1 MLARCLFF
9 SLNCNVLHPT
19 LRLSIAVAAGIPA
32 SSVFSLNARIYS
44 LPSSQYGF
52 SVKVRRQHTERERDP
67 SIQQSPCVCI
77 VFAVAL

>member
-1 MLARCLFF
+1 MLARCLLF

-19 LRLSIAVAAGIPA
+19 LRLSIAVEAGIPA

-52 SVKVRRQHTERERDP
+52 SLSKFVANIQKERVIP
-67 SIQQSPCVCI
+67 LYSTVS
-77 VFAVAL
+77 L